1 MRVGVVRRSE
11 SACYGIVKNVPEDA
25 STPQRRS
32 PPRCLVK
39 SEALTYQLPPP
50 MWMGCVVRILSAAS
64 RDVMRLSSITLDE
77 KGTLMVVPVYPWS
90 DMVRWELLGRLGL

>member
-1 MRVGVVRRSE
+1 M
-11 SACYGIVKNVPEDA
+11 
-25 STPQRRS
+25 
-32 PPRCLVK
+32 
-39 SEALTYQLPPP
+39 
-50 MWMGCVVRILSAAS
+50 VRILSAAS